1 MKYFNDFFYHR
12 YNSKYMTSMN
22 DNLYYLICVTVIVVC
37 IIYVYNHSFA
47 QRCECDLKCTGNN
60 DGKCGCDDGCKCGC
74 KTKKSETEQESETL
88 VEKFFGGYRY
98 PYDYPYYWPY
108 FYSGCNETMFG
119 DVKCLPMY
127 MNPFW

>member
-1 MKYFNDFFYHR
+1 
-12 YNSKYMTSMN
+12 MTPMN
-22 DNLYYLICVTVIVVC
+22 DNLYYLICATVIVVC
-37 IIYVYNHSFA
+37 IIYVYNHRFV
-47 QRCECDLKCTGNN
+47 QRCECDSKCTGSN
-60 DGKCGCDDGCKCGC
+60 DGKCGCDDRCKCGC
-74 KTKKSETEQESETL
+74 KTNKSETEQESETL